1 MFHIKNCASSAHLW
15 WNATFFYWCTVPF
28 WKKLGIMFGSYL
40 PKIHVVIGLVLS
52 LFYMFALN
60 NLSI

>member
-1 MFHIKNCASSAHLW
+1 MPVVPTCGGMLR
-15 WNATFFYWCTVPF
+15 FFIGVPCLSG
-28 WKKLGIMFGSYL
+28 KLGIMFGSYL
-40 PKIHVVIGLVLS
+40 PKFHVVIGLVLS

>member
-1 MFHIKNCASSAHLW
+1 MPVVPTCSGMLR
-15 WNATFFYWCTVPF
+15 FFLLVYHAF
-28 WKKLGIMFGSYL
+28 LEKLGIMFGSYL
-40 PKIHVVIGLVLS
+40 PKFHVIIGLVLS